1 MAQIDEKDINEI
13 RNRAD
18 IVSVISRYI
27 PVQKS
32 GKSFRAV
39 CPFHNDHDPSL
50 NISPEKQIYKCFVC
64 GEGGN
69 VFTFVQNYEKISFVE
84 AVKEV
89 ADIVGYHLTY
99 DVTAK
104 KEIDP
109 HKQALYKVL
118 DEMIRF
124 TMYELNPDIAKEE
137 RVYLEKRGLN
147 D

>member
-13 RNRAD
+13 RSRAD

-64 GEGGN
+64 GEAGN

-99 DVTAK
+99 DATAK

-124 TMYELNPDIAKEE
+124 
-137 RVYLEKRGLN
+137 VGFG
-147 D
+147 